1 MSSNGAGSS
10 GSKGS
15 KKQAS
20 KQDLDLENSHRG
32 VWLVKVPKYISDRW
46 EKAAA
51 NTEVGKLR
59 INKIPGQKPDVN
71 FTLADSIC
79 APVAGLSEFDKN
91 ALVRNSSTSMQI
103 PKEHKFKVSGIAAQ
117 TLGVFSHTS
126 VDQETDKGGD
136 KLIVEGKVVQ
146 RAECC
151 PNNGTLY
158 SQIKKEAIGKAGKP
172 VREMQR
178 LDKHVKTFK
187 PIANHAANLE
197 HERRKK
203 TDGKKMRDDKDKVQE
218 ILFALFEKHQY
229 YNIKDLAHETRQ
241 PMAYLREILNEVC
254 VYSVKPPHRN
264 MWELK
269 PEYRH
274 YKQDEE
280 EGEGSAKKG
289 GLDSDSD

>member
-1 MSSNGAGSS
+1 MG
-10 GSKGS
+10 
-15 KKQAS
+15 
-20 KQDLDLENSHRG
+20 
-32 VWLVKVPKYISDRW
+32 
-46 EKAAA
+46 
-51 NTEVGKLR
+51 
-59 INKIPGQKPDVN
+59 
-71 FTLADSIC
+71 
-79 APVAGLSEFDKN
+79 
-91 ALVRNSSTSMQI
+91 
-103 PKEHKFKVSGIAAQ
+103 HKFKVSGIAAQ
-117 TLGVFSHTS
+117 TLGVFSHTA
-126 VDQETDKGGD
+126 VDPETDKGGD

-151 PNNGTLY
+151 PNNSTLY
-158 SQIKKEAIGKAGKP
+158 SKIKAEAIGNAGKP
-172 VREMQR
+172 VRQMQR

-203 TDGKKMRDDKDKVQE
+203 VDGKKMRDDKDEAQ
-218 ILFALFEKHQY
+218 
-229 YNIKDLAHETRQ
+229 ETRQ

-274 YKQDEE
+274 YKADEE

-289 GLDSDSD
+289 GLDSDSE

>member
-1 MSSNGAGSS
+1 MFF
-10 GSKGS
+10 
-15 KKQAS
+15 
-20 KQDLDLENSHRG
+20 L
-32 VWLVKVPKYISDRW
+32 
-46 EKAAA
+46 
-51 NTEVGKLR
+51 
-59 INKIPGQKPDVN
+59 
-71 FTLADSIC
+71 
-79 APVAGLSEFDKN
+79 
-91 ALVRNSSTSMQI
+91 
-103 PKEHKFKVSGIAAQ
+103 
-117 TLGVFSHTS
+117 
-126 VDQETDKGGD
+126 QETDKGGD
-136 KLIVEGKVVQ
+136 RLVVEGKVVQ

-158 SQIKKEAIGKAGKP
+158 SQIKKEAISNAGKP
-172 VREMQR
+172 VRQMQR

-203 TDGKKMRDDKDKVQE
+203 VDGKKMRDDKDKVQE

-280 EGEGSAKKG
+280 EGEGAVKKG